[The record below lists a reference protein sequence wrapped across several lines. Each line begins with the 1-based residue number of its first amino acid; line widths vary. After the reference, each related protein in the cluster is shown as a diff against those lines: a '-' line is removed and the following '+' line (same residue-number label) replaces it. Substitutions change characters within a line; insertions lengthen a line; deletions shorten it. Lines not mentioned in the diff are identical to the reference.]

1 MEHSTAK
8 KTMSS
13 MLMVALLFSALVI
26 SPSQSREV
34 PVHVHQST
42 GGDDAASTRRLTRGV
57 PFKPPPPADNSGN
70 PCGCGQ

>member
-34 PVHVHQST
+34 PVHAHQST
-42 GGDDAASTRRLTRGV
+42 GGDDAASTRRLTRDV
-57 PFKPPPPADNSGN
+57 HFTPPPPADNSGN